1 MKDYINYN
9 QSDYP
14 EYNSYVYWIMDK
26 KNFKHYIGSRKSSC
40 SDLEY
45 DLQKYK
51 TSSKIVKYIFNNRSE
66 DLELIILRVFKTREE
81 AYNYEIYLHN
91 FFNVKENNLFY
102 NNSNAGPFDIGSIK
116 TFGFINAKDI
126 DDNIFKQITC
136 EEFHKNRENYLTPMQ
151 GKVQVLIDNKIEYV
165 SQEEFHKN
173 RGKYVSPVQNK
184 VSVRLKNTNNSFKLI
199 DIKDYNKEIYETPCH
214 DKITVFD
221 GETYIKV
228 SCEEFHENR
237 EKYKTSRDDKVV
249 AKSQEDKNYKL
260 ISKEEYYSEDYSHP
274 STNQV
279 TVTIGEK
286 HKNVPKEEYYKNYKK
301 YRRNGNKSSKTNKN
315 KVCVRLNGKPI
326 LVPKEESYK
335 YDSLNG
341 KMISVFDLNEG
352 LTKKIPV
359 SQYNKEI
366 HLTSLSKEYKRL
378 RKEKIIV
385 YAYSVKLNK
394 RIFVFKDKI
403 DNINFFNIDCES
415 REIKDYVNPAYNKV
429 YVVNILT
436 NENETVD
443 KETYRNNKEKYILR
457 NKRRKK

>member
-66 DLELIILRVFKTREE
+66 DLE
-81 AYNYEIYLHN
+81 
-91 FFNVKENNLFY
+91 
-102 NNSNAGPFDIGSIK
+102 
-116 TFGFINAKDI
+116 
-126 DDNIFKQITC
+126 
-136 EEFHKNRENYLTPMQ
+136 
-151 GKVQVLIDNKIEYV
+151 
-165 SQEEFHKN
+165 
-173 RGKYVSPVQNK
+173 
-184 VSVRLKNTNNSFKLI
+184 
-199 DIKDYNKEIYETPCH
+199 
-214 DKITVFD
+214 
-221 GETYIKV
+221 
-228 SCEEFHENR
+228 
-237 EKYKTSRDDKVV
+237 
-249 AKSQEDKNYKL
+249 
-260 ISKEEYYSEDYSHP
+260 
-274 STNQV
+274 
-279 TVTIGEK
+279 
-286 HKNVPKEEYYKNYKK
+286 
-301 YRRNGNKSSKTNKN
+301 
-315 KVCVRLNGKPI
+315 
-326 LVPKEESYK
+326 
-335 YDSLNG
+335 
-341 KMISVFDLNEG
+341 
-352 LTKKIPV
+352 
-359 SQYNKEI
+359 
-366 HLTSLSKEYKRL
+366 EYKRL

-415 REIKDYVNPAYNKV
+415 REIKDYINPAYNKV